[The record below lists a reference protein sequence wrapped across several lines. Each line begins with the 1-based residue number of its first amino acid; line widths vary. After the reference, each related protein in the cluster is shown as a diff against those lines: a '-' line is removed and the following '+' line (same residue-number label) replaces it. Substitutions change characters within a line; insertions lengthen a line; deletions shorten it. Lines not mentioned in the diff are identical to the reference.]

1 MAEAEMRKN
10 ALTKLLAE
18 GRRGLNGWIAIP
30 NTLSAEIY
38 AAQGWDSVT
47 IDMQHGGPDI
57 SDVIPLLQA
66 ICQSNVTPL
75 VRVPWNE
82 PSHIMRILDA
92 GAYGIICPMVN
103 SKAEA
108 EELVSAGRYPPLGVR
123 SAGPFRALQY
133 AGADYIERANEE
145 ILLLAMIETRQALH
159 NLDSIL
165 SVQGLDGVYVGPS
178 DLALSLGKPATL
190 DPTNEEVRE
199 AIATIA
205 RKTRAKGL
213 ITGVHTDGP
222 RTAAKRYAEGYQ
234 FCTLFNDL
242 RLLAMAAQQVVREA
256 RGQAAAAQEKT
267 Y

>member
-1 MAEAEMRKN
+1 MRKN
-10 ALTKLLAE
+10 ALKRLLAE

-30 NTLSAEIY
+30 NSLAAEVY

-47 IDMQHGGPDI
+47 IDMQHGAPDI
-57 SDVIPLLQA
+57 SDMIPLLQA
-66 ICQSNVTPL
+66 ICQSDVTPM

-82 PSHIMRILDA
+82 PSHLMRVLDA

-108 EELVSAGRYPPLGVR
+108 QAFVSAGRYPPLGVR
-123 SAGPFRALQY
+123 SAGPFRASQY
-133 AGADYIERANEE
+133 AGADYIEHANDE
-145 ILLLAMIETRQALH
+145 ILLLAMIETRQSID

-165 SVQGLDGVYVGPS
+165 SVEGLDGVYVGPS

-190 DPTNEEVRE
+190 DPTNEEVLE
-199 AIATIA
+199 AIAMIA
-205 RKTRAKGL
+205 RKARAKGL
-213 ITGVHTDGP
+213 VTGVHTDGP
-222 RTAAKRYAEGYQ
+222 KTAAKRYAEGYQ